1 MTTYDVAIIGAGKN
15 RPLVAEGP
23 NEGFQKAFLAVVI
36 Q

>member
-23 NEGFQKAFLAVVI
+23 MKDFKRLSWQS
-36 Q
+36 